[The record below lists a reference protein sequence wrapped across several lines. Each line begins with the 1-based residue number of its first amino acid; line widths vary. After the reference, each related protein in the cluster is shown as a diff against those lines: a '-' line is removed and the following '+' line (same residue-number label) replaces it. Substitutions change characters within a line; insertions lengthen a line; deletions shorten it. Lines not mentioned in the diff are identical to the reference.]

1 MSQMNEGLLVVVG
14 DVIVVQE
21 GEPIGA
27 GHRRGVSRERPGL
40 RPSDHAG
47 VRGG

>member
-1 MSQMNEGLLVVVG
+1 MSRMNESLLVVVG

-27 GHRRGVSRERPGL
+27 GHRRGVSGERPGL
-40 RPSDHAG
+40 GPSDRAS
-47 VRGG
+47 V